1 MKTMYYRIYVAQELE
16 LIDAMLSQLEHVV
29 RGKHTGRRKAAA
41 MLSYWRVRIGAIAG
55 VPQDL
60 QPRVNALLA
69 RLDAIDAASRQL
81 RSGHASRPA
90 ADAAASMKVNVPDDS
105 GEFTAMGR
113 QSSTHGT

>member
-16 LIDAMLSQLEHVV
+16 LIEAMLSQLEHVV
-29 RGKHTGRRKAAA
+29 HGEHTGRKKTAV

-60 QPRVNALLA
+60 QPRVHALLA

-81 RSGHASRPA
+81 RSGHAAGQPPTQPQA
-90 ADAAASMKVNVPDDS
+90 
-105 GEFTAMGR
+105 
-113 QSSTHGT
+113 